1 MPKLK
6 IIECPRDAMQSIK
19 KFIPT
24 EKKIKYIQS
33 LLDVGFNT
41 IDVGSFVSK
50 KVVPQL
56 ADTGE
61 LINSLDFEDKNTKLL
76 VIVANIKGAEIATN
90 FKQISY
96 VGFPFSISE
105 NFQMRNTNKTIEES
119 FINLVHIN
127 DIVLSSKKKLVVY
140 LSMCFGNPYGE
151 VWSLNILD
159 YWIAK
164 LIDLGIKLISFSDT
178 VGSATPNKIN
188 VVYEYFSMKYPNVE
202 FGLHL
207 HSHPRYWREKVE
219 TSIDS
224 GCLRIDGAI
233 QGFGGCPM
241 ASDNMIGN
249 MPTEKIITFCEE
261 MGIESCIN
269 PLKFE
274 VAYNY
279 ASDIFLNYK

>member
-1 MPKLK
+1 MQTIK

-50 KVVPQL
+50 KVIPQL

-105 NFQMRNTNKTIEES
+105 NFQMRNTNKTIDES

-127 DIVLSSKKKLVVY
+127 DIVLASKKKLVVY

-159 YWIAK
+159 YWISK
-164 LIDLGIKLISFSDT
+164 LIDLGIKLISLSDT
-178 VGSATPNKIN
+178 IGSATPNKIN
-188 VVYEYFSMKYPNVE
+188 MVYEYFSMKYPNVE

-207 HSHPRYWREKVE
+207 HSHPQFWREKVE

-261 MGIESCIN
+261 KGIESGIN

>member
-1 MPKLK
+1 MQRIK

-50 KVVPQL
+50 KVIPQL

-127 DIVLSSKKKLVVY
+127 DIVLASKKKLVVY

-159 YWIAK
+159 YWISK
-164 LIDLGIKLISFSDT
+164 LIDLGIKLISLSDT
-178 VGSATPNKIN
+178 IGSATPNKIN
-188 VVYEYFSMKYPNVE
+188 MVYEYFSMKYPNVE

-207 HSHPRYWREKVE
+207 HSHPQFWREKVE

-261 MGIESCIN
+261 KGIESGIN

-274 VAYNY
+274 LAYNY

>member
-1 MPKLK
+1 MQRIK

-50 KVVPQL
+50 KVIPQL

-105 NFQMRNTNKTIEES
+105 NFQMRNTNKTIDES

-127 DIVLSSKKKLVVY
+127 DIVLASKKKLVLY

-159 YWIAK
+159 YWISK
-164 LIDLGIKLISFSDT
+164 LINLGIKLISLSDT
-178 VGSATPNKIN
+178 IGSAKPMMIKQ
-188 VVYEYFSMKYPNVE
+188 VYEYFSLKYPNIE

-207 HSHPRYWREKVE
+207 HTHPQFWKDKVE
-219 TSIDS
+219 ISIDS
-224 GCLRIDGAI
+224 GCYRIDGAI

-241 ASDNMIGN
+241 ASDHMIGN
-249 MPTEKIITFCEE
+249 MPTEKIISFCEE
-261 MGIESCIN
+261 KGIDSGIN

-274 VAYNY
+274 AAYNY
-279 ASDIFLNYK
+279 ASDIFLNYR

>member
-1 MPKLK
+1 MQRIK

-50 KVVPQL
+50 KVIPQL

-127 DIVLSSKKKLVVY
+127 DIVLASKKKLVLY

-159 YWIAK
+159 YWISK
-164 LIDLGIKLISFSDT
+164 LIDLGIKLISLSDT
-178 VGSATPNKIN
+178 IGSATPNKIN
-188 VVYEYFSMKYPNVE
+188 MVYEYFSMKYPNVE

-207 HSHPRYWREKVE
+207 HSHPQFWREKVE

-261 MGIESCIN
+261 NGIESGIN